1 MTEEVRVASNHLR
14 SVLRTVSTY
23 IFLLGRKK
31 LQEQDIEGLTK
42 RLAPTVDVREVQG
55 KGRGVF
61 AKAPSPNQLCNGVQ
75 VT

>member
-1 MTEEVRVASNHLR
+1 M
-14 SVLRTVSTY
+14 Y
-23 IFLLGRKK
+23 IFLLGGKK

-42 RLAPTVDVREVQG
+42 HLVPKVDVREVQG

>member
-1 MTEEVRVASNHLR
+1 MSELLCGLL
-14 SVLRTVSTY
+14 LRTSFY
-23 IFLLGRKK
+23 LEEKK

-42 RLAPTVDVREVQG
+42 HLAPKVDVREVQG